1 MNLIKIIKRKLWVY
15 LFCLSI
21 IIFPI
26 ISHSLTVE
34 EVPNP
39 QQQYQG
45 WVTDMANILSDNTEA
60 KLNQMITD
68 LERKNATEI
77 AIVTVAT
84 TKPAATPKE
93 FTTKLFNYWG
103 IGKKGQDNGVLFLVS
118 QGDRRVEIETG
129 YDVQGVLPDAK
140 VGNIIESKIIP
151 QFKSGNFEQG
161 ILDGTK
167 ALIKSLQYSEPSQIN
182 QSNSNKLYLI
192 AIIALAISGFS
203 YYRATKIHYQKRV
216 EPIY

>member
-1 MNLIKIIKRKLWVY
+1 MGIAIIKRQLWVY

-68 LERKNATEI
+68 LE
-77 AIVTVAT
+77 
-84 TKPAATPKE
+84 
-93 FTTKLFNYWG
+93 
-103 IGKKGQDNGVLFLVS
+103 KKMRA
-118 QGDRRVEIETG
+118 QG
-129 YDVQGVLPDAK
+129 
-140 VGNIIESKIIP
+140 
-151 QFKSGNFEQG
+151 
-161 ILDGTK
+161 
-167 ALIKSLQYSEPSQIN
+167 
-182 QSNSNKLYLI
+182 
-192 AIIALAISGFS
+192 
-203 YYRATKIHYQKRV
+203 H
-216 EPIY
+216 